1 MKRIARFAALLFP
14 LLFLVA
20 AGANGFSE
28 PGMQGKPVSSF
39 VPDEVLVQL
48 KPGIRIEQILSG
60 SPASLS
66 VQDEATGRGKNTV
79 RLKIKGGESLE
90 SAVAALSKREGVLF
104 AQPNYIYHAA
114 LVPNDPLYTAQWALP
129 KIGTEEAWNLATGS
143 ADVVVAVLDTGVD
156 LNHPDLAGN
165 IWTNPGEIPGNAVD
179 DDGNGYVDDI
189 HGWNSYANSS
199 DVQDTVG
206 HGTHVSGI
214 IGAVGNNGVGVSGVN
229 WTTRIVAAKASSEN
243 SNSFTTI
250 DLARGIDY
258 VTVLKEENNVN
269 AVAINASLG
278 GAVSEDLLLNQAIGG
293 AGKAGILFVAAAG
306 NENTNNDVTPF
317 YPASL
322 FMPHVL
328 SVAATDEND
337 LLAVFNTSQASNYGR
352 RTVHIGA
359 PGKNIRSTYRDV
371 LGISG
376 YADLSGTSMAA
387 PYVTGVL
394 ALLKAGDPNLD
405 WIALKNRVLS
415 SGAPLSSLTTKTIT
429 GRRLRAT
436 GSGTLV
442 QSRLRPIKDTLD
454 LQPGNTVDLA
464 VLNISGEASLG
475 NLSVNLER
483 NGASYGTVTLKD
495 DGAGFDQVAGD
506 GISSATWT
514 VPAQADSTYRFSFPD
529 GILTITVQLSP
540 EPPPAPSGGGGGGG
554 CSAAAGP
561 VLALL
566 LFVPPGLAFLWRRR

>member
-1 MKRIARFAALLFP
+1 MKRIARLAALLFL
-14 LLFLVA
+14 LLFLIA

-28 PGMQGKPVSSF
+28 PGVQGGPLSFF
-39 VPDEVLVQL
+39 VPDEILVQL

-60 SPASLS
+60 SPATLS
-66 VQDEATGRGKNTV
+66 VQDEAARKGKNIV

-114 LVPNDPLYTAQWALP
+114 LVPNDPFYTVQWGLP
-129 KIGTEEAWNLATGS
+129 KIGMEEAWNLGTGS
-143 ADVVVAVLDTGVD
+143 ADVVVAVLDTGID

-165 IWTNPGEIPGNAVD
+165 LWTNPGEVPGDGIDN
-179 DDGNGYVDDI
+179 DGNGYADDV
-189 HGWNSYANSS
+189 HGWNSNANSS

-214 IGAVGNNGVGVSGVN
+214 IGAIGNNGVGVSGVN
-229 WTTRIVAAKASSEN
+229 WTSSIVAVKASSGT
-243 SNSFTTI
+243 SFTTM
-250 DLARGIDY
+250 DLAEGIDY
-258 VTVLKEENNVN
+258 VTALKEENNVN
-269 AVAINASLG
+269 VVAINASLG
-278 GAVSEDLLLNQAIGG
+278 GPASEDLLLNEAIGG
-293 AGKAGILFVAAAG
+293 AGNAGILFVAAAG
-306 NENTNNDVTPF
+306 NENSNNDVTPF

-359 PGKNIRSTYRDV
+359 PGKNIRSTYLDV

-405 WIALKNRVLS
+405 WIALKNKVLS
-415 SGAPLSSLTTKTIT
+415 SGAPLSSLASKTIT

-436 GSGTLV
+436 GSGQVV

-454 LQPGNTVDLA
+454 LLPGNTVDLA
-464 VLNISGEASLG
+464 VLNISGETSLG
-475 NLSVNLER
+475 NISVNLER

-495 DGAGFDQVAGD
+495 DGAGFDQVAAD
-506 GISSATWT
+506 GIASATWT

-529 GILTITVQLSP
+529 GTLTITVQLSP
-540 EPPPAPSGGGGGGG
+540 EPPPTPSGGGGGGG
-554 CSAAAGP
+554 CSAATGP
-561 VLALL
+561 GLALL
-566 LFVPPGLAFLWRRR
+566 LFVPLGLAFLWRRR